1 MSKESWRR
9 QVNTRTKRR
18 IVERKI
24 VEKLREG
31 VGINRICREL
41 KVGKRKVQDTRQRA
55 HEAGYLDGS
64 TPMPAYPE
72 ALFPDPPD
80 GRAQKESQGWKE
92 LTPHLEWIKE
102 RLESNWHAVTVYE
115 ELPVKVTRSC
125 FYRFLAKQGLTKALH
140 RQEQRVVPEIVH
152 APGEA
157 LQVDWGHLWNVTHSD
172 GRKEKIWVFVG
183 VLGYSRVTTARVM
196 TVCDQQHTLSAL
208 AELYEAIGGVPRRTT
223 SDNPKVFALQADKYE
238 PVIHPIYERFA
249 SHYGTTIECLMPR
262 TPQHKGKVE
271 RIVPYL
277 RRLLEAFPGD
287 KSDIAAIQSYLDRK
301 LILANERCH
310 GATRERPVDRW
321 RNEEQPALKTLP
333 ALPYDMEHY
342 HQGRVRRD
350 GHVRFMGKY
359 YSVSEEFIAK
369 EVVVIGNSRQVAIY
383 HENRLIE
390 THERVLD
397 RTRTKS
403 TKPHH
408 RKPWEQ
414 VCDNHEGLTAQALKI
429 GPCVAQMVEKI
440 LLKGDGFIDYRRIW
454 GILSLIKTYPS
465 DEIDAA
471 CEDALLNDSLSYA
484 AVKSYLVN
492 ASSAQALNATEESL
506 TKTSSS
512 RFQRDIT
519 EYSQMLLN
527 LGTTKGD
534 AAYEH

>member
-1 MSKESWRR
+1 M
-9 QVNTRTKRR
+9 NTRTKRR

-102 RLESNWHAVTVYE
+102 RIESNWHAVTVYE

-140 RQEQRVVPEIVH
+140 RQEHRVVPEIVH
-152 APGEA
+152 TPGEA
-157 LQVDWGHLWNVTHSD
+157 LQVDWGHLWNATDSD
-172 GRKEKIWVFVG
+172 GSKVKIWVFVG

-196 TVCDQQHTLSAL
+196 TVCDQRHTLSAL
-208 AELYEAIGGVPRRTT
+208 AEMYEAIGGVPRRTT

-262 TPQHKGKVE
+262 TPQQKGKVE
-271 RIVPYL
+271 RIIPYI

-350 GHVRFMGKY
+350 SHVRFMGKY

-454 GILSLIKTYPS
+454 GILSLVKTYPS

-527 LGTTKGD
+527 LGATKGD